1 MHNEQYDLAVIGGG
15 LAGLTAAA
23 RAAQAGLR
31 VVVLERGAEE
41 LYACNARYSGG
52 ILHIAFHNIRE
63 PQEALLAVIESATG
77 GKADPALARV
87 FAANA
92 ARTVD
97 WLRDEG
103 VEFMSVGNIA
113 YQQWVFAPRRPL
125 TPGLD
130 WKDRGADMAMRL
142 LERNLKQRGGELL
155 RGTAAERLIVEHGRI
170 AGVEA
175 KRGEASMA
183 IRSRN
188 VLIADGGYQSNR
200 DLLGE
205 HITAHPVKLMQRGAA
220 NGFGDGLRMAR
231 AVGAATSELSDFYG
245 HLLSRDAF
253 TNDRV
258 WPYPQCDELG
268 VAGIIVNSNGER
280 FADEGRGGVF
290 MANAIA
296 KLADP
301 LSAFAVFDEAIWQGP
316 GKNAR
321 IPANPLLVEA
331 GATVHTAPTLAELAM
346 KIGVPAPSL
355 EATVRNYNAAFEQG
369 TLGQLKPGR
378 SNKPIAG
385 NSPIPTMPLTTAPF
399 HAVALC
405 AGITMTMGGIAIDE
419 RARVLD
425 TSGSPIPGL
434 FAAGSCTGGLEGR
447 GGAHYLGGLM
457 KAAVFGLLA
466 GEQAAADLP

>member
-1 MHNEQYDLAVIGGG
+1 ML
-15 LAGLTAAA
+15 
-23 RAAQAGLR
+23 
-31 VVVLERGAEE
+31 
-41 LYACNARYSGG
+41 
-52 ILHIAFHNIRE
+52 F
-63 PQEALLAVIESATG
+63 
-77 GKADPALARV
+77 
-87 FAANA
+87 
-92 ARTVD
+92 
-97 WLRDEG
+97 
-103 VEFMSVGNIA
+103 
-113 YQQWVFAPRRPL
+113 
-125 TPGLD
+125 
-130 WKDRGADMAMRL
+130 
-142 LERNLKQRGGELL
+142 
-155 RGTAAERLIVEHGRI
+155 
-170 AGVEA
+170 
-175 KRGEASMA
+175 
-183 IRSRN
+183 RS
-188 VLIADGGYQSNR
+188 
-200 DLLGE
+200 
-205 HITAHPVKLMQRGAA
+205 AHPVKLMQRGAA

-331 GATVHTAPTLAELAM
+331 GATVHTASTLAELAV

-419 RARVLD
+419 RARVLG

-466 GEQAAADLP
+466 GEQIAAAQP